1 MRNRLPSTR
10 IPEEFLWLS
19 EQVRP
24 LSHWLLGSL
33 LCITAGGL
41 CSLVTPLVLKW
52 LIDQVLPR
60 RDAGRLVETVAVLF
74 LAYEGRTLLTS
85 LGAYLNLIAAQKL
98 SLTLRMSV
106 LRHLDLLSADYYE
119 ATPVGTA
126 MYPLEDPIKEIAYF
140 GSDLLPSI
148 LRMALTTCLTLG
160 AMAML
165 SPILTFTVLPV
176 IPIFLL
182 SREYFRKKLSAD
194 SDSVQRNRVVWSNFL
209 QEHLAA
215 VIAIQLLRRQRRQER
230 KAFCLLSTT
239 IRSEQELFRTSI
251 GFTVFTSFAVISAMS
266 WVIGYGGWKV
276 LFGTLTV
283 GSLVAFYGFVI
294 QMFEPLCGAAELY
307 ARAQRT
313 FASIRQVRLV
323 LGLCPAVTNS
333 PGATVLQNGCSHALD
348 LSGVEFG
355 YHRQK
360 HMIRIPSLQIPAG
373 AHLAITG
380 DNGAGKSTLAK
391 LMARLYDVDAGA
403 IRIGDHNVRNIELG
417 SLRRCVGYLSRDPVL
432 FDGSIDSN
440 LRFVRPTASD
450 HELQEMIAR
459 VGLSE
464 WIASLTDGMGQAIG
478 PGGCQLSGGQR
489 QRLAIARALLERPRI
504 LILDEATS
512 CLDSMSEDAVL
523 CNVQRH
529 LPNSTL
535 IVISHRLSTIVQFG
549 RVLVLSE
556 GRIVFDGSPE
566 RYNFSA
572 PAVPIFPLPWK

>member
-1 MRNRLPSTR
+1 M
-10 IPEEFLWLS
+10 PEEFLWLS

-24 LSHWLLGSL
+24 LSHWLFGSL
-33 LCITAGGL
+33 LCITAGSL
-41 CSLVTPLVLKW
+41 CGLVTPLVLKW

-60 RDAGRLVETVAVLF
+60 RDVGRLVGTVVVLF

-85 LGAYLNLIAAQKL
+85 LGGYLNLIAAQKL
-98 SLTLRMSV
+98 SLKLRMSV

-251 GFTVFTSFAVISAMS
+251 GFTVFTSFGVISAMS

-276 LFGTLTV
+276 LSGTLTV
-283 GSLVAFYGFVI
+283 GSLVAFYGFVT

-313 FASIRQVRLV
+313 FASIRQLRLV

-333 PGATVLQNGCSHALD
+333 PGAALLRNGSSHALD

-355 YHRQK
+355 YHRKK

-373 AHLAITG
+373 TQLAITG
-380 DNGAGKSTLAK
+380 VNGAGKSSLAK

-403 IRIGDHNVRNIELG
+403 IRIGDHDIRNIELG
-417 SLRRCVGYLSRDPVL
+417 SLRRCVGYVSRDPVL

-440 LRFVRPTASD
+440 LRFVRPMASD
-450 HELQEMIAR
+450 LELQEVIGR

-464 WIASLTDGMGQAIG
+464 LIASLTDGMGQAIG

-489 QRLAIARALLERPRI
+489 QRLAIARALLECPRI

-512 CLDSMSEDAVL
+512 CLDPMSEDAVL

-535 IVISHRLSTIVQFG
+535 IVISHRLSTIVQFS

-556 GRIVFDGSPE
+556 GQIVFDGSPE

-572 PAVPIFPLPWK
+572 PVVPIFPLPWK